1 MQRRATKLISDL
13 QDRTY
18 DDRLAVL
25 DLPSLKYCRQCG
37 DMIMTYQLLHH
48 NLDIDISEL
57 FILNLS
63 ITRGHNFKL
72 FKPHSSSRVRSSF
85 FTMRVINDWNNLPH
99 HVVNASSLNDFKN
112 LLDCSWS
119 TLMYDY

>member
-1 MQRRATKLISDL
+1 
-13 QDRTY
+13 
-18 DDRLAVL
+18 
-25 DLPSLKYCRQCG
+25 
-37 DMIMTYQLLHH
+37 MTYQLLHH
-48 NLDIDISEL
+48 NLDIDTSEL
-57 FILNLS
+57 FTLNLS

-72 FKPHSSSRVRSSF
+72 FKLHSSSRVRSSF